1 MAREPRC
8 ILGLAASLALFSVA
22 VAPVKIPLSLRL
34 LLLGG
39 SSTAAGTVA
48 WISRPNGEW
57 AGEEKLESLAKTQQH
72 HQLAAKLAWQDQLE
86 ELKRE
91 QQIKLLIGGDQ
102 PQQPQPVVQQ
112 VAIDPDKAPYIES
125 VEKALKQIKVPG
137 RVIDVCLGAS
147 LVQVNVKLRNSTHW
161 GTLNQQQK
169 ALQLELGL
177 PTPPTFG
184 IEQGG
189 EVTITIPRKDRQSLF
204 FEDHVHAHSD
214 ENLRLVIGVD
224 VRGNLIEAPLNTNEL
239 ESFLVGGMPKVGKSS
254 WIKSMLASL
263 IFRYP
268 PQRISFV
275 IGDGKGG
282 VEFGFL
288 SESPYLLKPVA
299 TTAKDASD
307 LLKWLKQF
315 TDERYKK
322 FFEAGV
328 NNLDDYN
335 KQQPLKLPYVL
346 ASFDEFQDLFDF
358 KPKRGEDTPDYENA
372 SSIASRGRAA
382 GIIVVFSTQKP
393 DRKLLPGQIDGKLG
407 SRVCLA
413 VQRDGDSEV
422 ILNGDPQ
429 GACLRPH
436 GDLLFKAA
444 GCEPVR
450 LQGLIIKDISRAF
463 KLSPAA
469 VNDSAQNQEPVVS
482 AVEFLNRCLKIEAEP
497 PTNDLTDKFLDYL
510 KGKGERHGQEGRWHI
525 PTLRKNWGQ
534 VVGLNAEK
542 FEEFLRRL
550 ADQGFGEVIEESG
563 KLFWRLFKQ

>member
-1 MAREPRC
+1 MAGECWRS
-8 ILGLAASLALFSVA
+8 LLSLSASITLMGAGIF
-22 VAPVKIPLSLRL
+22 PVKMPLPLRFL
-34 LLLGG
+34 LLSG
-39 SSTAAGTVA
+39 SCLSAGS
-48 WISRPNGEW
+48 ISWLSRNSGEW
-57 AGEEKLESLAKTQQH
+57 AENERLEGLAKTQQH

-86 ELKRE
+86 QLKRE
-91 QQIKLLIGGDQ
+91 QQIKLLIGGDE
-102 PQQPQPVVQQ
+102 PQPETPQPTPQ
-112 VAIDPDKAPYIES
+112 TTTDPTKAPYIES
-125 VEKALKQIKVPG
+125 VEKALKRLKVPG
-137 RVIDVCLGAS
+137 RVNDVYLGAS
-147 LVQVNVKLRNSTHW
+147 LVQVNVKLRNSSHW

-169 ALQLELGL
+169 ALQLELAL

-184 IEQGG
+184 IEGGG
-189 EVTITIPRKDRQSLF
+189 EVTITIPREDRQTLF
-204 FEDHVHAHSD
+204 FEDYVHPHSD

-239 ESFLVGGMPKVGKSS
+239 ESFLVGGMPKTGKSS

-299 TTAKDASD
+299 TTAKTASE

-315 TDERYKK
+315 TDERYEK
-322 FFEAGV
+322 FAEVGV

-358 KPKRGEDTPDYENA
+358 KPKKGKDSPDFENA
-372 SSIASRGRAA
+372 ASVASRGRAA
-382 GIIVVFSTQKP
+382 GVLIVFSTQKP

-413 VQRDGDSEV
+413 VQRDCDSEV
-422 ILNGDPQ
+422 ILNGDSQ

-436 GDLLFKAA
+436 QQSLNQDN
-444 GCEPVR
+444 
-450 LQGLIIKDISRAF
+450 GL
-463 KLSPAA
+463 
-469 VNDSAQNQEPVVS
+469 
-482 AVEFLNRCLKIEAEP
+482 
-497 PTNDLTDKFLDYL
+497 
-510 KGKGERHGQEGRWHI
+510 
-525 PTLRKNWGQ
+525 KN
-534 VVGLNAEK
+534 
-542 FEEFLRRL
+542 
-550 ADQGFGEVIEESG
+550 
-563 KLFWRLFKQ
+563 